1 MTNIN
6 VELQDML
13 EETPYGIRADV
24 IAWAINEYDSF
35 SALQTLANEG
45 VEKANVE
52 HVLGQKNVDRLFT
65 MHSEEVY
72 DYCDYELGVDLSFE
86 TVTKKE
92 FDKLREIFP
101 DLPSSDER
109 IDNMKMKVMEKT
121 AQAVEADGLNE
132 EEEKEMAQILTLG
145 LLFTFSDEEKV
156 KVVQATYEFEAK
168 QIYDELFED

>member
-1 MTNIN
+1 MKNIN

-35 SALQTLANEG
+35 SALQTLVNEG

-52 HVLGQKNVDRLFT
+52 HVLGQKNANRLFT

-72 DYCDYELGVDLSFE
+72 DYCDYELGVDLTFE

-92 FDKLREIFP
+92 FDKLRKIFP
-101 DLPSSDER
+101 DLPSEEER
-109 IDNMKMKVMEKT
+109 IQNMQMKVMEKT

-156 KVVQATYEFEAK
+156 KVVQSAYQFEAK